1 MKKNMDS
8 ENAIFKLIYTRR
20 FISEITS
27 IYDYISLNL
36 YNLKAASR
44 LISLI
49 NKRFLDLSKN
59 PLIYVKID
67 KFDNLKREYHRI
79 VVKNFVILYS
89 VEFKN
94 KIVYISHIYYGG
106 KNYFNIYLCYN
117 FLCLIFYLF

>member
-49 NKRFLDLSKN
+49 NKRILDLSKN
-59 PLIYVKID
+59 SLIYVKID
-67 KFDNLKREYHRI
+67 KFDKLKREYHRI

-89 VEFKN
+89 VDFKN

-106 KNYFNIYLCYN
+106 KNYFNRYFML
-117 FLCLIFYLF
+117 

>member
-49 NKRFLDLSKN
+49 NKRILDLSKN

-67 KFDNLKREYHRI
+67 KFDNLKREYHRM

-89 VEFKN
+89 VDFKN

-106 KNYFNIYLCYN
+106 KNYFNRYN
-117 FLCLIFYLF
+117 FK